1 MTDQP
6 KKAVGPRKTQK
17 ARNELSRHFA
27 ARRISQNIQR
37 GILLSALDAPQ
48 RLPRDVAAQIESPET
63 AVYFSAASIWE
74 IAIKTALG
82 KIDFHYS
89 PEDIAQAA
97 KDTGFVELAVSA
109 AHGAKVAHLPL
120 HHRDPFDRL
129 LIAQALLMPAQL
141 FTTNSALIPYSELVR
156 LL

>member
-1 MTDQP
+1 MVLLLDT
-6 KKAVGPRKTQK
+6 
-17 ARNELSRHFA
+17 H
-27 ARRISQNIQR
+27 
-37 GILLSALDAPQ
+37 ILLWALDSPR
-48 RLPRDVAAQIESPET
+48 RLPRDIVAQIESPET

-97 KDTGFVELAVSA
+97 RDTGFVELAVSA

-129 LIAQALLMPAQL
+129 LIAQILLMPAQL
-141 FTTNSALIPYSELVR
+141 LTADSVMVPYSELVQ
-156 LL
+156 LI

>member
-1 MTDQP
+1 MVLLLDT
-6 KKAVGPRKTQK
+6 
-17 ARNELSRHFA
+17 H
-27 ARRISQNIQR
+27 
-37 GILLSALDAPQ
+37 ILLWALDSPR
-48 RLPRDVAAQIESPET
+48 RLPRGIVAQIESPET

-97 KDTGFVELAVSA
+97 RDTGFVELAVSA

-129 LIAQALLMPAQL
+129 LIAQILLLPAQL
-141 FTTNSALIPYSELVR
+141 LTADSVMVPYSELVQ
-156 LL
+156 LI